1 MTKYSTFN
9 STNKSTLPERDSAPA
24 QSGMRVADG
33 FFKANFRCPEPRLER
48 PHYVSKITLGSDG
61 QRYPSAAR
69 PSGCSGHWSTNLDK
83 NGYK

>member
-9 STNKSTLPERDSAPA
+9 STNKSPLPERDSAPA
-24 QSGMRVADG
+24 QSGMRAADG

-61 QRYPSAAR
+61 QRYPGAAR